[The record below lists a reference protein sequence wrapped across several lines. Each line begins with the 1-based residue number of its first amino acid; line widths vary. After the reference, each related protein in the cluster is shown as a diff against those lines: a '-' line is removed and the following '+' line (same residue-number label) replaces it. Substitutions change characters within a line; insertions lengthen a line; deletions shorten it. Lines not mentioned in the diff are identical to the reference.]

1 MNLSERQN
9 PPHPLLPRVP
19 LLSWIPLAA
28 ILLAAAPGRLD
39 AGAWTQSQGGSYFKM
54 AGLFFSSQEYL
65 NTDGERQDRVEAPST
80 EKLSDQGLS
89 AYLEYG
95 LRDHLTL
102 VASLPY
108 KRLVFEKTDV
118 RVFKSDLVDTTII
131 REHPDETS
139 SGLADLELRLRWR
152 LLLDPAVV
160 SLAAG
165 GKFPMGYKI
174 AQDSFVPL
182 GTGERDGEV
191 RLLVGKS
198 LYPLP
203 AYVTGTLGYRRR
215 GGDFGDELF
224 HGLEA
229 GYSYNRLLVKG
240 VVEGIQTLGDCGA
253 MGEGGGLI
261 GDQNSLKL
269 SPGLI
274 WSFND
279 RLEISADLFH
289 IASGCNTAAGT
300 TYALGLAFKG

>member
-1 MNLSERQN
+1 MNLRYRQN
-9 PPHPLLPRVP
+9 RPRPLFPCL
-19 LLSWIPLAA
+19 PLAA

-39 AGAWTQSQGGSYFKM
+39 AGAWTQPQCGFYSKL
-54 AGLFFSSQEYL
+54 AGLSFSSRAVL
-65 NTDGERQDRVEAPST
+65 NTDGERQDRAVDPRE
-80 EKLSDQGLS
+80 ELSDRGLS

-95 LRDHLTL
+95 LLDRLTL

-108 KRLVFEKTDV
+108 KRLVFRNPREARYFEALDSTIV
-118 RVFKSDLVDTTII
+118 RQ
-131 REHPDETS
+131 HPDQS
-139 SGLADLELRLRWR
+139 RSGLADLELRLRWR

-165 GKFPMGYKI
+165 GKFPLGYEVPTEI
-174 AQDSFVPL
+174 PESYVPL
-182 GTGERDGEV
+182 GTGETDAEV

>member
-1 MNLSERQN
+1 MNRPDRPQSFR
-9 PPHPLLPRVP
+9 PLWP
-19 LLSWIPLAA
+19 WIPLAA

-39 AGAWTQSQGGSYFKM
+39 AGAWTQSQGGFYFKM
-54 AGLFFSSQEYL
+54 AGLAFRSQEYL
-65 NTDGERQDRVEAPST
+65 NTDGERLDRVEAPST
-80 EKLSDQGLS
+80 EELSDRNVS

-131 REHPDETS
+131 REHPDETR

-165 GKFPMGYKI
+165 GKFPMGYKMRP
-174 AQDSFVPL
+174 DSFVPL
-182 GTGERDGEV
+182 GTGESDGEV

-261 GDQNSLKL
+261 GDQNNIKL

>member
-1 MNLSERQN
+1 MKRPDRQRR
-9 PPHPLLPRVP
+9 PSRLRP
-19 LLSWIPLAA
+19 WIPLAL
-28 ILLAAAPGRLD
+28 LLAAVPARLD
-39 AGAWTQSQGGSYFKM
+39 AGAWTQSTGGFYFKL
-54 AGLFFSSQEYL
+54 AGLSFRSQEYL

-80 EKLSDQGLS
+80 EELSDQGLS

-102 VASLPY
+102 VATLPY
-108 KRLVFEKTDV
+108 KRLLFEKRDV
-118 RVFKSDLVDTTII
+118 KVFGPPADTTII
-131 REHPDETS
+131 REYADETR

-160 SLAAG
+160 SLAVG
-165 GKFPMGYKI
+165 GKFPMGYKMRPE
-174 AQDSFVPL
+174 SFVPL
-182 GTGERDGEV
+182 GTGESDGEV

-203 AYVTGTLGYRRR
+203 AYVTGSLGYRRR

-229 GYSYNRLLVKG
+229 GYSWNRLLVKG

>member
-1 MNLSERQN
+1 MNLRYRQN
-9 PPHPLLPRVP
+9 RPRPLLPC
-19 LLSWIPLAA
+19 LPLAA
-28 ILLAAAPGRLD
+28 ILLAAAPGRVD
-39 AGAWTQSQGGSYFKM
+39 AGAWTQPQGGFYSKL
-54 AGLFFSSQEYL
+54 AGLSFSSRAVL
-65 NTDGERQDRVEAPST
+65 NTDGERQDRAVDPRE
-80 EKLSDQGLS
+80 ELSDRGLS

-95 LRDHLTL
+95 LLDRLTL

-108 KRLVFEKTDV
+108 KRLVFRNPREARYFEALDSTIV
-118 RVFKSDLVDTTII
+118 RQ
-131 REHPDETS
+131 HPDQS
-139 SGLADLELRLRWR
+139 RSGLADLEMRLRWR

-165 GKFPMGYKI
+165 GKFPLGYEVPTEI
-174 AQDSFVPL
+174 PESYVPL
-182 GTGERDGEV
+182 GTGETDAEV

>member
-1 MNLSERQN
+1 MNLRYRQN
-9 PPHPLLPRVP
+9 RPRPLFPCL
-19 LLSWIPLAA
+19 PLAA
-28 ILLAAAPGRLD
+28 ILLVAAVPGRLN
-39 AGAWTQSQGGSYFKM
+39 AGAWTQPQGGFYSKL
-54 AGLFFSSQEYL
+54 AGLSFSSRAVL
-65 NTDGERQDRVEAPST
+65 NTDGERQDRAVDPRE
-80 EKLSDQGLS
+80 ELSDRGLS

-95 LRDHLTL
+95 LLDHLTL

-108 KRLVFEKTDV
+108 KRLVFRNPREARYFEALDSTIV
-118 RVFKSDLVDTTII
+118 RQ
-131 REHPDETS
+131 HPDQTA

-165 GKFPMGYKI
+165 GKFPLGYEVPTEI
-174 AQDSFVPL
+174 PESYVPL
-182 GTGERDGEV
+182 GTGETDAEV

-261 GDQNSLKL
+261 GDQNNIKL